1 MSTDNR
7 DEMRERIIEAA
18 LKRFSHYSASKT
30 TMNEIADDLHC
41 SKASLYYYFPDKNGL
56 HVAVLEKV
64 AEVYF
69 DEMEKEAAKA
79 PSAEAALMEM
89 INTRHAFVKKFCRL
103 ELFKILREKQMM
115 NTAETFQAARLR
127 ETEIVT
133 GIIQRG
139 VQSGELQTDEPERVA
154 ALYIHSMMGLRMSV
168 LSHNAITDDISEEGF
183 ETIHEW
189 QTLLTEIFIKGL
201 KK

>member
-1 MSTDNR
+1 
-7 DEMRERIIEAA
+7 MRERIIEAA

-79 PSAEAALMEM
+79 PSAETALMEM

-103 ELFKILREKQMM
+103 ELFKVLREKQMI
-115 NTAETFQAARLR
+115 NTAETFQAARER
-127 ETEIVT
+127 ETAIVT

-139 VQSGELQTDEPERVA
+139 VQSGELHTDEPERVA

-189 QTLLTEIFIKGL
+189 QTLLTRIFINGL